1 MTVMWSAEEFI
12 KIYDK
17 LKSGETVK
25 CDLCNEGILKP
36 VGADYKHT
44 NCFECSH
51 CKEKLIID

>member
-1 MTVMWSAEEFI
+1 MMWSAEEFI

-25 CDLCNEGILKP
+25 CELCNEGILKP
-36 VGADYKHT
+36 IGADYKNT

>member
-1 MTVMWSAEEFI
+1 MWSAKEFI

-25 CDLCNEGILKP
+25 CELCNEGILKP
-36 VGADYKHT
+36 VGADCKNT

-51 CKEKLIID
+51 CKKKLIID